1 MSYLDGEV
9 IFLIL
14 GFITGFKALDTHSSS
29 YFTKFGQKKWN
40 KNMAVCCNFCF
51 LGGFF
56 FFFDYI
62 FRHGKSIDSCCEYS
76 QIGLKYLPTS
86 RA

>member
-1 MSYLDGEV
+1 
-9 IFLIL
+9 
-14 GFITGFKALDTHSSS
+14 
-29 YFTKFGQKKWN
+29 
-40 KNMAVCCNFCF
+40 MAVCCNFCF